1 MQWRLMVKG
10 HRIQLMRFSQAKTAA
25 WDAIPNLVAKRLLRL
40 RRQLIVDRVRYRWG
54 SCARRMNVS
63 VGAES
68 GSPARCLNGSLV
80 AERIAMLPARLR
92 R

>member
-40 RRQLIVDRVRYRWG
+40 RRQLIAYKLLIIVDRVR
-54 SCARRMNVS
+54 
-63 VGAES
+63 
-68 GSPARCLNGSLV
+68 
-80 AERIAMLPARLR
+80 
-92 R
+92 